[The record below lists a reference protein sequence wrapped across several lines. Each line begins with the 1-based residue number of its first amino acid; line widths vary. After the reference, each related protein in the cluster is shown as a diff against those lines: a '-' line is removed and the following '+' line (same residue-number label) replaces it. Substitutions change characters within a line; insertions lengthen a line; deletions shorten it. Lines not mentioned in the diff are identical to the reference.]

1 MVLKLTPKARHA
13 AATSSPTYT
22 LREGPRVADP
32 RRKLDHVTCR
42 PDVVLHDGRTL
53 VQPRLPTLLTQF
65 GLTETRHNGRVA
77 PPVSDKDRAAE
88 DFAEAAAEHPEIM
101 FMEHTPMPDPAQHR
115 RKQAA
120 QWERWQCSVLPIL
133 LPEFARLLHE
143 TKSLRDLDGRHP
155 QTPSSIEDVEIYFC
169 DCTPAAVQL
178 MRLGAFGC
186 APMLPSLA
194 MDLRVLE
201 FAMNLFLQISPNN
214 TAFSLM
220 LERVL
225 GNMGFQLGHQNS
237 LRRRFANCL
246 MWYSHLRN
254 LLKHHYSGII
264 DTTREELVGPE
275 VPASPSPRRRRSA
288 ERASSWGASPRREQ
302 ASGRAASL
310 RRQRSSSASTASSS
324 STPPAAA
331 ATATPTIRRAKR
343 GREPSLEAP
352 QVPFPDGRAKR
363 GREPSLEAPQVPF
376 PEPPPRLRP
385 SEYLRRRCPA
395 CFSNLKHDPLQVAD
409 VHVCIDAC
417 FTQKKKKSPRD
428 PPKKDPDTHFIPEE
442 QTARTEAYVD
452 SVRNVSQ
459 KSARARKRRAG
470 VQAVEEE
477 EEGYEHERL
486 LLPRSVLDGCE
497 ASFKAADEKWQ
508 KASTEFFE
516 DTALM
521 ALVCRHDCV
530 LWVVNMHTAG
540 ERQFNVVALTYTL
553 FQHLPHNIRVGLLYD
568 VACAFERSCL
578 KWGFLSPFIDRI
590 AFAVSVFHAFGHEW
604 ACQLLYHPRKRVG
617 FGYTNGEGC
626 ERFWQSIRHL
636 IPHLRISGYH
646 NRLYILDAQI
656 EHTQEASLFRLVE
669 WICRRYRHSVQ
680 KRADATEALQECGK
694 PKSLLREQWK
704 MQVIAQTKP
713 LPRRTK
719 TRGQQAVNT
728 VMLLRAAV
736 KTRQGQVRELRQRF
750 LEAVQHDHPDA
761 AVCQAEYLTGQ
772 QALEKAEGTLRRKE
786 EALGVDEHEELEQLT
801 TNAKLHA
808 HTESA
813 VKRREPT
820 ITKLV
825 TEYNKLCAQIA
836 KLIRDANTPSG
847 SMAPIPI
854 PPKGLWQVDVDD
866 TLFQDVGIDNDTDE
880 PSPWLSDEKVRAGIK
895 ALLELDRCDE
905 EDTRLQRE
913 KLALQVWFREE
924 WEIITEAI
932 KGAGTSLEF
941 KPDLETQLTA
951 TLACDTDEYHLRLQ
965 QDRLVCLCATWDKCL
980 PDMGVQTAAMPSWGP
995 SAAQLARCRVD
1006 AHLAASGEDRHYG
1019 EDNDEGDGEVDPG
1032 EESGGEDN
1040 NFGML
1045 DAMERADIYR
1055 NNEADY

>member
-13 AATSSPTYT
+13 AAMSSPTYT

-32 RRKLDHVTCR
+32 RRKLDHVARR

-53 VQPRLPTLLTQF
+53 VQPRLPALLTQF
-65 GLTETRHNGRVA
+65 GLTETRHNGRAA

-101 FMEHTPMPDPAQHR
+101 FMERTPMPDPAQHR

-155 QTPSSIEDVEIYFC
+155 QTPSYLTET
-169 DCTPAAVQL
+169 TP
-178 MRLGAFGC
+178 
-186 APMLPSLA
+186 
-194 MDLRVLE
+194 
-201 FAMNLFLQISPNN
+201 
-214 TAFSLM
+214 AFSLT

-288 ERASSWGASPRREQ
+288 ERASSWGGLPAPF
-302 ASGRAASL
+302 ALPTARAF
-310 RRQRSSSASTASSS
+310 
-324 STPPAAA
+324 
-331 ATATPTIRRAKR
+331 RRAGFR
-343 GREPSLEAP
+343 SGGPPCAVSVVQALPRPLRPA
-352 QVPFPDGRAKR
+352 
-363 GREPSLEAPQVPF
+363 LLL
-376 PEPPPRLRP
+376 PPPRLLPRLLGEP
-385 SEYLRRRCPA
+385 NAAGSRRLKLHRSRSPTGEPNVAGSRRLKLHKSRSPNRHLDCDQANTCGVGAPA
-395 CFSNLKHDPLQVAD
+395 CFGNLKHDPSQVAD

-428 PPKKDPDTHFIPEE
+428 PPKKHPDTHFIPEE
-442 QTARTEAYVD
+442 QAARTEAYVD

-477 EEGYEHERL
+477 EDGYEHERL

-497 ASFKAADEKWQ
+497 ASFKAADEKRQ

-521 ALVCRHDCV
+521 ALVCRHDRV

-617 FGYTNGEGC
+617 FGYTNREGC

-656 EHTQEASLFRLVE
+656 EHAQEASLFRLAE
-669 WICRRYRHSVQ
+669 WIRRRYRHSVQ

-786 EALGVDEHEELEQLT
+786 EALGVDEHEELEQLA

-836 KLIRDANTPSG
+836 KLIRDANAPSG

-866 TLFQDVGIDNDTDE
+866 TLFQDVGIDNNTDE

-951 TLACDTDEYHLRLQ
+951 TLACDTDEYHLCLQ
-965 QDRLVCLCATWDKCL
+965 QDRLVRLCATWDKCL

-995 SAAQLARCRVD
+995 SAAQLTRCRVD
-1006 AHLAASGEDRHYG
+1006 AHLAARGEDRHYG

-1032 EESGGEDN
+1032 KESGGEDN
-1040 NFGML
+1040 DFGML